1 MPVDPEAKD
10 PKSKTTKTVT
20 STGSVEGKYKVDDVV
35 RYEITVANTGNVTLN
50 DVKVEDTLSNGQSV
64 TFDELPTGATAS
76 GTTVTIPTLAVGET
90 VTIKAS
96 YTVTQADVDA
106 QETITNA
113 VTTTAGDDDL
123 TPDDPDPVPVD
134 PVPTFEVVAPEDVMY
149 NGGEQ
154 KQAPTVT
161 DTKTGSELT
170 ENKDYTLTYR
180 DDVTNVG
187 EVTVTIA
194 GIGAYAASEPV
205 DVKYNITPA
214 PISFETKSAEKS
226 YDGTALTEPSY
237 KIVITQPTGNIT
249 IESSDELVTLLGSD
263 TLGVDVTGTQTLVG
277 QSNNTADLTWAN
289 GEKTEVRLSAAIA
302 NLAAANDPTAKKSN
316 YELSATAGTLT
327 VTDED
332 VPTELVVKKTHED
345 REYGLGETV
354 TFELTATNI
363 YDETRN
369 ITFIEIEGVEIA
381 QAEWPEVPAG
391 ETVTTTATYVV
402 TEADILAGEF
412 KNEVSAKIGDAEH
425 GPYEDIVDIE
435 DKDSH
440 LTVTKTVTST
450 APEGGYAA
458 GDKITYEIVVEN
470 DGNVTISQIKV
481 TDELTGDEWTIDA
494 LAPGEKQ
501 TFTAEYTVTDADVEK
516 GSVKNVA
523 TATGID
529 PEEEEPGVTPGTTET
544 PTAPKPALPKTGDAS
559 SLFPAVVT
567 AAMGLMSMAAGIR
580 SRRRRWE
587 EEL

>member
-1 MPVDPEAKD
+1 
-10 PKSKTTKTVT
+10 
-20 STGSVEGKYKVDDVV
+20 
-35 RYEITVANTGNVTLN
+35 
-50 DVKVEDTLSNGQSV
+50 
-64 TFDELPTGATAS
+64 
-76 GTTVTIPTLAVGET
+76 
-90 VTIKAS
+90 
-96 YTVTQADVDA
+96 
-106 QETITNA
+106 
-113 VTTTAGDDDL
+113 
-123 TPDDPDPVPVD
+123 
-134 PVPTFEVVAPEDVMY
+134 MY

-161 DTKTGSELT
+161 DTKTGNELT
-170 ENKDYTLTYR
+170 EDKDYTLTYSS
-180 DDVTNVG
+180 DVTNAG
-187 EVTVTIA
+187 EVTVTVK

-249 IESSDELVTLLGSD
+249 IESTDELVTLLGSD
-263 TLGVDVTGTQTLVG
+263 TLGVDVTGSQTLVG
-277 QSNNTADLTWAN
+277 SSANEGELTWAE
-289 GEKTEVRLSAAIA
+289 GDTTPILAAAIA
-302 NLAAANDPTAKKSN
+302 LRAAADPTAKKSN
-316 YELSATAGTLT
+316 YDLSGTAGTLN
-327 VTDED
+327 VTDEN

-363 YDETRN
+363 YDETRD

-391 ETVTTTATYVV
+391 ETVTTTATYTV

-412 KNEVSAKIGDAEH
+412 KNEVSVTIGDAEH
-425 GPYEDIVDIE
+425 GPYEDIVEIE

-458 GDKITYEIVVEN
+458 GDKITYQIVVEN